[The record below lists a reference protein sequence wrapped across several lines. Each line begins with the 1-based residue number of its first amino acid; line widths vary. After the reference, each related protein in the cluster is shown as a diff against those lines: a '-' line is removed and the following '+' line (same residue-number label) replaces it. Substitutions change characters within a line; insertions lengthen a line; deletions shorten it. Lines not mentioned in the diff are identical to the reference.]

1 MLVRTIRR
9 EVFFPT
15 YFNLTMK
22 NRLFLSIFIAALAGG
37 VMLSGCSKNSKTS
50 EADSAATVNAGVSGS
65 ASFIFNRGNTPVPSI
80 QFQAP
85 SSNGGLAWVQFDS
98 ISTPTAPLASMS
110 DTLLTNVG
118 AGFQVVMCYANSA
131 GNYAPPVTVL
141 PTSGTLSLNP
151 GTSGMM
157 VAMYKNTPR
166 DTMWTPFD
174 SVTITSPNGAP
185 TNLGSPF
192 YITGIGP
199 PTPTPYTIAFKSKDG
214 TKSASV
220 VVIVTSTALTPVL
233 PPH

>member
-1 MLVRTIRR
+1 
-9 EVFFPT
+9 
-15 YFNLTMK
+15 MK

-37 VMLSGCSKNSKTS
+37 VMLSGCSKNSKTG
-50 EADSAATVNAGVSGS
+50 EADSAATVNAGVSGL

-80 QFQAP
+80 QFQTP

-98 ISTPTAPLASMS
+98 ITTPTAPMATIS
-110 DTLLTNVG
+110 DTLLTNLG
-118 AGFQVVMCYANSA
+118 AGFEVVMCYANQA
-131 GNYAPPVTVL
+131 GNYKGPVTVL
-141 PTSGTLSLNP
+141 PTSGTLNLNP

-157 VAMYKNTPR
+157 VALYKNLPT

-174 SVTITSPNGAP
+174 SVTITSPSGAP

-192 YITGIGP
+192 YISGIGP
-199 PTPTPYTIAFKSKDG
+199 PTPTSYAIAFKTRGG

-220 VVIVTSTALTPVL
+220 IVTVVSTALTPVL